1 MKQPDKNAYLY
12 ACAFAFGD
20 LASLNRLNCLPSYT
34 IKTKSP
40 TMSVVAVLRSMTFRS
55 RFRRICSFRR
65 FLPSVLRHHSTYT
78 PVAHLSPGIER
89 YKDLQA
95 SFKRHLKAS
104 YNSFSNTPDYSEVYG
119 RHHVYFIEGNCIYR
133 MDKKKQGESKPEQ
146 VVHLGQIPVGEEDD
160 EETRPEEWTVQRLR
174 LSPQEKHLAV
184 TVKAQHKQALRCVL
198 VKLGLKRSRVLL
210 TLDHVF
216 SFEWATDEVLF
227 YTSQEGLRCHRVHRL
242 DLTPHGSNV
251 RSVYQESQPDVFVEV
266 VLSRNRQLL
275 TINSSSRTSSEVLMV
290 NVSDPGLEPVM
301 VQPRQPGL
309 LYHLEHWR
317 RSLIVLANTGPGQEY
332 QVVKAPLS
340 EPSMLSWHTVFT
352 PRAGTVLKD
361 MDVVEDHCVLL
372 AKTAAN
378 ELELIVVPL
387 IQPSQAYTLQLPSW
401 ACSVE
406 SKRPGLA
413 DQHVLEFLIS
423 SPGHPPVS
431 YFLYPEKGL
440 LLPASGGSP
449 KNQGSAISTTRL
461 QACSQDGTLVPLT
474 LLHGA
479 KCSKETPVLVHV
491 YGAYGRDV
499 NMDFCLEKRLLLE
512 RGWALA
518 YCHIRG
524 GGELG
529 LSWQRGA
536 HVEGKVKGVEDL
548 QACLHHLF
556 SSGVSSPSLT
566 ALTACSAGA
575 VPVGALCNR
584 QPDMMQA
591 VVLQSPFLDVLGAM
605 EDAQLPLTVE
615 DREEWGDPVGN
626 PKHRL
631 AIASYC
637 PVHNITPQ
645 RYPSMLLT
653 AYSADSRVPL
663 AGVLKYVEKLK
674 EAAAKIEHEPN
685 IVVNIKHGGDHLEA
699 EDWDLMLEEEAFT
712 LAFLY
717 KELGLDPPPPS
728 SRRRRT
734 R

>member
-1 MKQPDKNAYLY
+1 
-12 ACAFAFGD
+12 
-20 LASLNRLNCLPSYT
+20 
-34 IKTKSP
+34 
-40 TMSVVAVLRSMTFRS
+40 MSVLAVLRLMTFRS
-55 RFRRICSFRR
+55 RFRRICCFRR
-65 FLPSVLRHHSTYT
+65 FLPSVQRHHSTYT

-104 YNSFSNTPDYSEVYG
+104 YNRFSNTPDYSEVYG

-133 MDKKKQGESKPEQ
+133 VDKKTQGESEPEL

-160 EETRPEEWTVQRLR
+160 EETGPEEWTVQRMR

-184 TVKAQHKQALRCVL
+184 TVKAQHKQALRCAL
-198 VKLGLKRSRVLL
+198 VKLGLKRSHVLL

-266 VLSRNRQLL
+266 VLSRDQKLL

-290 NVSDPGLEPVM
+290 DVSDPRLEPVM
-301 VQPRQPGL
+301 VQPRQPEL

-413 DQHVLEFLIS
+413 DQQGVLEFLIS
-423 SPGHPPVS
+423 SPAHPPVS
-431 YFLYPEKGL
+431 YCLYPEEGL
-440 LLPASGGSP
+440 LLPAPACSP
-449 KNQGSAISTTRL
+449 ENQGSAISTMRL

-499 NMDFCLEKRLLLE
+499 NMDFCLEKRLLLV

-536 HVEGKVKGVEDL
+536 RVEGKVKGVEDL
-548 QACLHHLF
+548 QACLNHLF

-575 VPVGALCNR
+575 VPVGAVCNR
-584 QPDMMQA
+584 RPDMMQA

-637 PVHNITPQ
+637 PVRNITPQ
-645 RYPSMLLT
+645 RYPSMLLM
-653 AYSADSRVPL
+653 ASSADSRVPL

-699 EDWDLMLEEEAFT
+699 EDWDLMLEEVKALLKMTTMYPTNNLECICTFCLLFT
-712 LAFLY
+712 I
-717 KELGLDPPPPS
+717 PM
-728 SRRRRT
+728 
-734 R
+734 